1 MKKHLVEFI
10 GVSEEKLPEIFL
22 DMDQVM
28 CNFLKGADKA
38 VGGSFVQHP
47 TPDRWKILEKTK
59 DFWLNLEWMPGGNN
73 YINFVLDIILVYYLH
88 MQARIETLEWE
99 R

>member
-28 CNFLKGADKA
+28 CNFLKGAEEKY
-38 VGGSFVQHP
+38 
-47 TPDRWKILEKTK
+47 ILSLRNICEKHMTSYYRECNK
-59 DFWLNLEWMPGGNN
+59 KESE
-73 YINFVLDIILVYYLH
+73 IIKSILIKYYPNIL
-88 MQARIETLEWE
+88 RKGRL
-99 R
+99 